1 MAMTKS
7 EELQSVHVE
16 VHATPMM
23 PDSEPTKM
31 VTAIVRVSWDDPDDS
46 DLPISKQES
55 RVFVEGDDV
64 SGQDQLVQDICAAV
78 WTDA

>member
-7 EELQSVHVE
+7 EQLQSVHVE
-16 VHATPMM
+16 FNATPMM